1 MATSRIPQPLN
12 GASGSWVPPR
22 TPGPLGYNDQAD
34 PMMCT
39 LMGDS
44 PGSLGFHDWAD
55 AAVPHIWKGVP
66 FIHPAGLAK
75 SSDGKILSVSAT
87 TTKVSGGSKPD
98 VLKTDGA
105 QAASKQPLAWGKKV
119 SEDFKA
125 KVIEMAL
132 DLVVE
137 PNYLMAA
144 MAFES
149 GETFSP
155 SVLNRSGSGA
165 VGLIQFM
172 PSTAAGL
179 GTTSA
184 KLSSMTAVE
193 QLDYVHKYFKGYR
206 SRLKPLDDVYMVILW
221 PAAVGKPGSYVLFD
235 KDDKNHPKRYL
246 QNKGLDKDQDGKVT
260 KNEAAAAVKRKLDR
274 GMSAE
279 FYG

>member
-1 MATSRIPQPLN
+1 
-12 GASGSWVPPR
+12 
-22 TPGPLGYNDQAD
+22 LGFLDQAD
-34 PMMCT
+34 PMICT

-44 PGSLGFHDWAD
+44 PGSLGYNDWAD
-55 AAVPHIWKGVP
+55 PAVPHIWKGIP
-66 FIHPAGLAK
+66 FIYSGGLGK
-75 SSDGKILSVSAT
+75 SSDGKVLSVSAT
-87 TTKVSGGSKPD
+87 DAKAVGDAKSKS
-98 VLKTDGA
+98 VRTDGA
-105 QAASKQPLAWGKKV
+105 QAAPKQSLAWGKKV

-125 KVIEMAL
+125 KVIEIAMDL
-132 DLVVE
+132 DVE
-137 PNYLMAA
+137 ANYLMAA

-172 PSTAAGL
+172 PSTASGL
-179 GTTSA
+179 GTSSA
-184 KLSSMTAVE
+184 NLAAMTAVE
-193 QLDYVHKYFKGYR
+193 QLDYVHKYFKSYR
-206 SRLKPLDDVYMVILW
+206 GRLKTLDDVYMVILW

-235 KDDKNHPKRYL
+235 SGDKKHPKRYL

-260 KNEAAAAVKRKLDR
+260 KNEAAAAVRKKLDR